1 VSVADRNQQQEGPL
15 RILHWNIH
23 SWRDASDSSNLEVI
37 IDLVGETD
45 PHVVSLVEVDEPWG
59 MSDSLNELANRA
71 GYSWIFAPS
80 FEFGYQAPA
89 GGFGNALLTRLPILA
104 VQQWQL
110 LWPSRLYEGTEPS
123 EPRSAVFA
131 KLGFL
136 LAPLWFGS
144 THLSRSDSQDRV
156 SSLRR
161 LITLTQKLDG
171 HWLVCGDFNAPVSSW
186 LDNDH
191 SIVVC
196 PEPAQPTYPANE
208 PVESIDYC
216 VASPGL
222 FVEGKVLPVG
232 GSDHLPLLVFARL
245 AGER

>member
-1 VSVADRNQQQEGPL
+1 
-15 RILHWNIH
+15 
-23 SWRDASDSSNLEVI
+23 
-37 IDLVGETD
+37 
-45 PHVVSLVEVDEPWG
+45 
-59 MSDSLNELANRA
+59 
-71 GYSWIFAPS
+71 
-80 FEFGYQAPA
+80 
-89 GGFGNALLTRLPILA
+89 
-104 VQQWQL
+104 
-110 LWPSRLYEGTEPS
+110 
-123 EPRSAVFA
+123 
-131 KLGFL
+131 
-136 LAPLWFGS
+136 
-144 THLSRSDSQDRV
+144 LSRSDSQDRV